1 MAILKLTR
9 QDGTGRRARTRA
21 DSLPVARP
29 ALRVLQGEIAACTI
43 CPSMKPWR
51 RFGPDAYGTHSTGFL
66 LVGEAPG
73 YVSWRKRRRFTGPAG
88 MLVRRALRQVGHGR
102 YRDLEDLFYMTDVVK
117 CHPAPVANPAS
128 NRSPSRAEVAA
139 CSDYLVQELAVLRPS
154 VILAFGKL
162 AAVQAAHA
170 LQASVWAGASKAA
183 LITFPHPSPRN
194 QVTIRKHYAS
204 MQEFEDAIAET
215 FRRLIARLEQSPLA
229 SRSLWSV
236 QSVTS
241 VQSVPSDQTD

>member
-1 MAILKLTR
+1 MAFLKPTKR
-9 QDGTGRRARTRA
+9 KGSRRSVPTRA
-21 DSLPVARP
+21 DSPSVARP

-51 RFGPDAYGTHSTGFL
+51 RFGPDAYGTPSTGFL

-88 MLVRRALRQVGHGR
+88 MLIRRALRQIGHRR

-117 CHPAPVANPAS
+117 CHPAPAANPAS

-139 CSDYLVQELAVLRPS
+139 CSDYLGRELAALRPS

-162 AAVQAAHA
+162 AAMQVAQALEGSA
-170 LQASVWAGASKAA
+170 WPGASKAA

-194 QVTIRKHYAS
+194 QLTIRARYAS
-204 MQEFEDAIAET
+204 MQDFENAIAET
-215 FRRLIARLEQSPLA
+215 FHRLITRLEQSRHGEPC
-229 SRSLWSV
+229 RN
-236 QSVTS
+236 
-241 VQSVPSDQTD
+241 